1 MMMGFSN
8 LHVRIPTS
16 PIDSVA
22 IVVLDC
28 VVVVVEVERVVD
40 STSRRPWAIPVD
52 FAVVVVVVVVI
63 IIIIIIIII
72 CIVAV
77 LLMPQLLL
85 LLLLLLLLFSLFFG
99 GSSSS
104 SPSPIHVCGPP
115 PHPAAAVGG

>member
-40 STSRRPWAIPVD
+40 FVGPFFHFFSNKKQKEKVEPTTQKSTKD
-52 FAVVVVVVVVI
+52 
-63 IIIIIIIII
+63 
-72 CIVAV
+72 
-77 LLMPQLLL
+77 
-85 LLLLLLLLFSLFFG
+85 SLDKKE
-99 GSSSS
+99 
-104 SPSPIHVCGPP
+104 
-115 PHPAAAVGG
+115 

>member
-52 FAVVVVVVVVI
+52 FAVVVVVV
-63 IIIIIIIII
+63 
-72 CIVAV
+72 ASSP
-77 LLMPQLLL
+77 L
-85 LLLLLLLLFSLFFG
+85 
-99 GSSSS
+99 SSSS
-104 SPSPIHVCGPP
+104 SSLRTCSPWTCCYYNCYYYRR
-115 PHPAAAVGG
+115 

>member
-52 FAVVVVVVVVI
+52 FAVVVVVVV
-63 IIIIIIIII
+63 
-72 CIVAV
+72 ASSP
-77 LLMPQLLL
+77 L
-85 LLLLLLLLFSLFFG
+85 
-99 GSSSS
+99 SSSS
-104 SPSPIHVCGPP
+104 SSLRTCSPWTCCYYNCYYYRR
-115 PHPAAAVGG
+115 

>member
-52 FAVVVVVVVVI
+52 FAVVVVVV
-63 IIIIIIIII
+63 
-72 CIVAV
+72 A
-77 LLMPQLLL
+77 L
-85 LLLLLLLLFSLFFG
+85 
-99 GSSSS
+99 SSSS
-104 SPSPIHVCGPP
+104 CSSGSFPTMWPGASLYDNWF
-115 PHPAAAVGG
+115 

>member
-28 VVVVVEVERVVD
+28 VVVVEVERVVD

-52 FAVVVVVVVVI
+52 FVVVVVVV
-63 IIIIIIIII
+63 
-72 CIVAV
+72 ASSP
-77 LLMPQLLL
+77 L
-85 LLLLLLLLFSLFFG
+85 
-99 GSSSS
+99 SSSS
-104 SPSPIHVCGPP
+104 SSLRTCSPWTCCYYNCYYYRR
-115 PHPAAAVGG
+115 

>member
-28 VVVVVEVERVVD
+28 VVVVVVEVERVVD

-52 FAVVVVVVVVI
+52 FAVVVVVVVVVV
-63 IIIIIIIII
+63 
-72 CIVAV
+72 VASSP
-77 LLMPQLLL
+77 L
-85 LLLLLLLLFSLFFG
+85 
-99 GSSSS
+99 SSSS
-104 SPSPIHVCGPP
+104 SSLRTCSPWTCCYYNCYYYRR
-115 PHPAAAVGG
+115 

>member
-28 VVVVVEVERVVD
+28 VVVVEVERVVD

-52 FAVVVVVVVVI
+52 FVVV
-63 IIIIIIIII
+63 
-72 CIVAV
+72 A
-77 LLMPQLLL
+77 
-85 LLLLLLLLFSLFFG
+85 
-99 GSSSS
+99 SSPLSS
-104 SPSPIHVCGPP
+104 SPSSLRTCSPWTCCYYNCYYYRR
-115 PHPAAAVGG
+115 

>member
-52 FAVVVVVVVVI
+52 FAVVVVVVVVV
-63 IIIIIIIII
+63 
-72 CIVAV
+72 VASSP
-77 LLMPQLLL
+77 L
-85 LLLLLLLLFSLFFG
+85 
-99 GSSSS
+99 SSSS
-104 SPSPIHVCGPP
+104 SSLRTCSPWTCCYYNCYYYRRIGYF
-115 PHPAAAVGG
+115 

>member
-28 VVVVVEVERVVD
+28 VVVVEVERVVD

-52 FAVVVVVVVVI
+52 FAVVVVVVVV
-63 IIIIIIIII
+63 
-72 CIVAV
+72 VASSP
-77 LLMPQLLL
+77 L
-85 LLLLLLLLFSLFFG
+85 
-99 GSSSS
+99 SSSS
-104 SPSPIHVCGPP
+104 SSLRTRSPWT
-115 PHPAAAVGG
+115 

>member
-52 FAVVVVVVVVI
+52 FAVVVVVV
-63 IIIIIIIII
+63 
-72 CIVAV
+72 ASSP
-77 LLMPQLLL
+77 L
-85 LLLLLLLLFSLFFG
+85 
-99 GSSSS
+99 SSSS
-104 SPSPIHVCGPP
+104 SSLRTCSPWTCCYYNCYYYRRIGYF
-115 PHPAAAVGG
+115 

>member
-52 FAVVVVVVVVI
+52 FAVVVVVVVVVV
-63 IIIIIIIII
+63 
-72 CIVAV
+72 VAAASSP
-77 LLMPQLLL
+77 L
-85 LLLLLLLLFSLFFG
+85 
-99 GSSSS
+99 SSSS
-104 SPSPIHVCGPP
+104 SSLRTCSPWTCCYYNCYYYRR
-115 PHPAAAVGG
+115 